1 VRCTLRQASLNTY
14 RLKSISGK
22 WISQKFRKPFP
33 IEWGRQEALFL
44 IPLSARPRS
53 LRYGRRAL
61 PSLSAAIKP
70 ALVAHPLWKWHAVAI
85 ASARFCTRP
94 GSDGAEE

>member
-1 VRCTLRQASLNTY
+1 MHTAPASLNTY
-14 RLKSISGK
+14 RLKSTRREVDLAK
-22 WISQKFRKPFP
+22 LLKPFL
-33 IEWGRQEALFL
+33 IEWGRQEALLL
-44 IPLSARPRS
+44 IPLSGRPRS

-70 ALVAHPLWKWHAVAI
+70 ALVAHPLWKWHAVAM
-85 ASARFCTRP
+85 ASARFSTRP